1 MKPQEWFAV
10 RAGLREAFLTSH
22 GWSNAKLD
30 PVGEDSA
37 FRRYFRLRAADGKSV
52 ILMEAVPDG
61 NAIATPGHSLLDY
74 VRLSAYLRSIGVSAP
89 QVYEANDR
97 DGYLLIED
105 FGDLSFK
112 KAREQGIAGRD
123 ELYELATD
131 VLAWL
136 RQHAHAGDIDL
147 PDYYGSHVHAG
158 RRRVIDWYVPA
169 AHGKANDDGLVESY
183 LDVWDDIERSLPPVR
198 AAPAQK
204 MRTISM

>member
-1 MKPQEWFAV
+1 MKPQEWFAS

-22 GWSNAKLD
+22 GWNDVKLD

-37 FRRYFRLRAADGKSV
+37 FRRYFRLRASNGISV

-61 NAIATPGHSLLDY
+61 SAIATPGHSLLDY
-74 VRLSAYLRSIGVSAP
+74 VRISAYLRSIVVAAL
-89 QVYEANDR
+89 QVYEYNDR

-105 FGDLSFK
+105 FVVLSFK
-112 KAREQGIAGRD
+112 QAREQGIAGRD
-123 ELYELATD
+123 EAYELATD

-147 PDYYGSHVHAG
+147 PDYYRSHVHTG

-169 AHGKANDDGLVESY
+169 AREEANADGLVESY
-183 LDVWDDIERSLPPVR
+183 LAVWDGIERSLPPV
-198 AAPAQK
+198 PK
-204 MRTISM
+204 GFLHVDYHF